1 MHGDNPYLCKKQTKL
16 LTLLHRID
24 VQDYR
29 MKQLYPHIMKW
40 FLPVLFISYMA
51 GITLFTHSHVVN
63 GVTIVHSHPF
73 KKGSEH
79 SHTTVE
85 FQLIHLL
92 NHVLVTDSG
101 LIPTFAVAALSLLCI
116 LFIRPQV
123 EPYHRSCPG
132 VISLRAPPVA

>member
-1 MHGDNPYLCKKQTKL
+1 MRNSSSLDWLRFMHTPN
-16 LTLLHRID
+16 
-24 VQDYR
+24 DYR
-29 MKQLYPHIMKW
+29 VSL
-40 FLPVLFISYMA
+40 
-51 GITLFTHSHVVN
+51 
-63 GVTIVHSHPF
+63 

>member
-1 MHGDNPYLCKKQTKL
+1 METILIFAKNKLNPDFTAQNRCAG
-16 LTLLHRID
+16 
-24 VQDYR
+24 
-29 MKQLYPHIMKW
+29 
-40 FLPVLFISYMA
+40 LPDETIVPTYNEVVFAVLFISYMV